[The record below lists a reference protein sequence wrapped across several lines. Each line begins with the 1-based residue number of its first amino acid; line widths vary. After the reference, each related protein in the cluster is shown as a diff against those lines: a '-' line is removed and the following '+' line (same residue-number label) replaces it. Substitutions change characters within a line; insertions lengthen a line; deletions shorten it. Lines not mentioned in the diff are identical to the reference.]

1 MSQKII
7 YFQTPFNSVE
17 TREGVLR
24 ITWMASTPQID
35 RYNSIVTVDAIRNGM
50 SNYLKNPLILLKHD
64 MDKELGLM
72 VDHSITSLWLE
83 ITAEIMYDIDW
94 VVQKI
99 KDEVIKGFSI
109 GFYPKAWIYKTKNGT
124 PLSQLTQ
131 SEVDALDYN
140 DIIRE
145 ITELDLVEIS
155 VCSIPANPGAVFS
168 LTRSLKKFFDNL
180 DKKALHKRSID
191 GDVIDS
197 DEETTTTSEE
207 ESQEIVAISETVENA
222 DNSDETTTEEV
233 TTTEATETEERT
245 TTETETTEVV
255 SEAETVD
262 ENKSVATQEN
272 NNNNWDEVGEDVE
285 ITTVETTDA
294 TGDENPQ
301 NDTTASVAKEESVEE
316 LRAYIAQLEEVANK
330 QDIAITNL
338 KAKNIQLVE
347 KLNNIPAKRGLV
359 AYSGSQEK
367 KDYSLKS
374 QLAEAKNKV
383 VG

>member
-1 MSQKII
+1 
-7 YFQTPFNSVE
+7 
-17 TREGVLR
+17 
-24 ITWMASTPQID
+24 
-35 RYNSIVTVDAIRNGM
+35 
-50 SNYLKNPLILLKHD
+50 
-64 MDKELGLM
+64 
-72 VDHSITSLWLE
+72 
-83 ITAEIMYDIDW
+83 MYDIDG

-207 ESQEIVAISETVENA
+207 ESQEIVAVSETVENA
-222 DNSDETTTEEV
+222 ENSDETTTEETTEEVV
-233 TTTEATETEERT
+233 TTESTKTEERT
-245 TTETETTEVV
+245 ATEAETTEVE
-255 SEAETVD
+255 SEAETVE

-272 NNNNWDEVGEDVE
+272 NNNN
-285 ITTVETTDA
+285 
-294 TGDENPQ
+294 
-301 NDTTASVAKEESVEE
+301 
-316 LRAYIAQLEEVANK
+316 
-330 QDIAITNL
+330 
-338 KAKNIQLVE
+338 
-347 KLNNIPAKRGLV
+347 
-359 AYSGSQEK
+359 
-367 KDYSLKS
+367 
-374 QLAEAKNKV
+374 
-383 VG
+383 

>member
-1 MSQKII
+1 
-7 YFQTPFNSVE
+7 
-17 TREGVLR
+17 
-24 ITWMASTPQID
+24 MASTPQID

-83 ITAEIMYDIDW
+83 ITAEIMYDIDG

-207 ESQEIVAISETVENA
+207 ESQEIVAVSETVENA
-222 DNSDETTTEEV
+222 ENSDETTTEETTDEVV
-233 TTTEATETEERT
+233 TTESTEVEERT
-245 TTETETTEVV
+245 ATEAETTEVE
-255 SEAETVD
+255 SEAETVE

-285 ITTVETTDA
+285 ITTAETADA

-301 NDTTASVAKEESVEE
+301 NETTASVEKEESIEE

-330 QDIAITNL
+330 QDTVITNL
-338 KAKNIQLVE
+338 KAKNIQLTD

-359 AYSGSQEK
+359 TYSGSEEK
-367 KDYSLKS
+367 KDYSLKA
-374 QLAEAKNKV
+374 QLMEAKNKV
-383 VG
+383 IG